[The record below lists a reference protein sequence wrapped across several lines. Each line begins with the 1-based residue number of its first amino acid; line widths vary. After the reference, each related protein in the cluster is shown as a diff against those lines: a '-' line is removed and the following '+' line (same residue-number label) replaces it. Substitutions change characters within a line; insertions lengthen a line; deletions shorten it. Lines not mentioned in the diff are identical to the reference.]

1 LLFANVAKMEQL
13 SGTCGTADQ
22 MTRNNKPV
30 RYRIRRVE
38 SKPQSPW
45 CCDFFAHGKR
55 LRKFF
60 ASEELA
66 WGEGARL
73 TKLVE
78 SKGTEGLTAPEGGI
92 TVLAG
97 LRVWAVDVDPRSDS
111 HRQKVEIFTKAFS
124 KSFRGVAADIQPA
137 ALRRWVKARSENG
150 NTQAMYYRYARGFF
164 GYLKANRLIPDDP
177 MEAVPAPKTSPARNI
192 LTPAQMRDLLT
203 LDLPD
208 PVRALLLLGGF
219 AGLRTEEVLRMNW
232 DNVDTKTGQIHVR
245 PGVMKDS
252 GGFDQRIVDFTEP
265 LRRRKAWLKERKGKI
280 IPMASETFH
289 AHKRAAC
296 KEVLPAWL
304 DNCLRHSFAT
314 YHLGRSQHAGL
325 TAYQMGH
332 TSSAMVQRVYAVPA
346 TKANWRA
353 WWSI

>member
-1 LLFANVAKMEQL
+1 MEQL
-13 SGTCGTADQ
+13 SGTCGTKGQ

-55 LRKFF
+55 VRKFF

-97 LRVWAVDVDPRSDS
+97 LRVWAVDVDARSDS
-111 HRQKVEIFTKAFS
+111 HRQKVEIFTKAFG
-124 KSFRGVAADIQPA
+124 KAFRGAATDIQPA
-137 ALRRWVKARSENG
+137 ALRRWVKGRSDNG
-150 NTQAMYYRYARGFF
+150 NTQAMYYRYARSFF
-164 GYLKANRLIPDDP
+164 SYLKANRLIADDP

-192 LTPAQMRDLLT
+192 LTPAQMKALLT

-219 AGLRTEEVLRMNW
+219 AGLRTEEVLRMSW
-232 DNVDTKTGQIHVR
+232 DNVDTKTGQIHVP

-252 GGFDQRIVDFTEP
+252 GGYDQRIVDFTEP
-265 LRRRKAWLKERKGKI
+265 LKRRLAWLKDREGKI

-289 AHKRAAC
+289 SHKRRAC
-296 KEVLPAWL
+296 LPVLSEWP

-314 YHLGRSQHAGL
+314 YHLARGKSASL
-325 TAYQMGH
+325 TAFQMGH
-332 TSSAMVQRVYAVPA
+332 TSAAMVQRVYAVPA
-346 TKANWRA
+346 TRSNWQA
-353 WWSI
+353 WWAI